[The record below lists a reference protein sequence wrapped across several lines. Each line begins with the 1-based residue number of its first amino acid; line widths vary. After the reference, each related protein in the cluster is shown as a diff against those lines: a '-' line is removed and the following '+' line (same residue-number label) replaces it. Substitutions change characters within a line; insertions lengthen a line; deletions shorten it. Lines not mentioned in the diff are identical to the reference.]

1 MTIYEILSLAIN
13 IAILVLALLEC
24 LRKQREE
31 KE

>member
-13 IAILVLALLEC
+13 LSLLVLALLEY
-24 LRKQREE
+24 LRKNNEE